1 MAARTRNPFGGAPLW
16 GSGNGIEREGQCSLC
31 LPPRRKLDSQLRLEK
46 SRDGKGM
53 QSWLAYKASTAFCF
67 FFSPPTFP
75 PLSECESGSNV
86 DPRDASSPSPP
97 SFKCAFFLFSFTST
111 KQKTET
117 AVPSLPP
124 LSMKSVALST
134 SRIIVEKSFFRE
146 PASSRRIK

>member
-67 FFSPPTFP
+67 FFFLPPTFP

-86 DPRDASSPSPP
+86 DPRDASSPSPS
-97 SFKCAFFLFSFTST
+97 SFKCAFFLFFFFLLRRQSRKRKPRS
-111 KQKTET
+111 
-117 AVPSLPP
+117 P
-124 LSMKSVALST
+124 LSHH
-134 SRIIVEKSFFRE
+134 SR
-146 PASSRRIK
+146 